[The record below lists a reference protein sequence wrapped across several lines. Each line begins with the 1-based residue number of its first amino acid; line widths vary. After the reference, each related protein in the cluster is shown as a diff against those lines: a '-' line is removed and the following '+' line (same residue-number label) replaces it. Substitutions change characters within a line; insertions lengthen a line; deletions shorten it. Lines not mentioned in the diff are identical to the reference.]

1 MTGLSNYK
9 RVQKVIR
16 DKANNNKILTFIS
29 LLFALSLL
37 FSSYMYPNLSNAI
50 KVNIIDY
57 SSNIIN
63 GIYSPI
69 STINKSVINL
79 NNIINAYSI
88 NNELL
93 KEVENLKNISNKYE
107 ILYAENIKL
116 KKILNLSSDI
126 KYDFTTAKVISNSNS
141 SFIRSAILKSGKK
154 DDISLYSPVIY
165 NNNVLGYISEL
176 GVSSSRVTALTDIS
190 TKIPAFIPNKDVKV
204 ILSGNNSNFLEITN
218 YMEISSLEEGDKV
231 FSSGDGNMYPT
242 GLFIGIIKIKAD
254 GNVIVEPTK
263 KLNSLSYVQII
274 DWAPEKRGIDINVD
288 PIFYD

>member
-16 DKANNNKILTFIS
+16 DKAINNKVLTFIS

-37 FSSYMYPNLSNAI
+37 FSSYIYPNLSNAI
-50 KVNIIDY
+50 KLKIIDY

-69 STINKSVINL
+69 KTINKSATNL

-88 NNELL
+88 NNELI
-93 KEVENLKNISNKYE
+93 KEIENLKNISNENE

-116 KKILNLSSDI
+116 KKLLNLSNNI
-126 KYDFTTAKVISNSNS
+126 KFNFITAKIISNSNS
-141 SFIRSAILKSGKK
+141 SFIRSSILNTGKK
-154 DDISLYSPVIY
+154 DNISLYSPVIY

-176 GVSSSRVTALTDIS
+176 GISSSRVTALTDIS
-190 TKIPAFIPNKDVKV
+190 SKIPAFIPNKDVKV

-218 YMEISSLEEGDKV
+218 YIEISSIKEGDKV
-231 FSSGDGNMYPT
+231 FSSGDGDMYPAD
-242 GLFIGIIKIKAD
+242 LFIGIIKVKAD
-254 GNVIVEPTK
+254 GNIIVEPSK
-263 KLNSLSYVQII
+263 KLNRLSYVQII
-274 DWAPEKRGIDINVD
+274 DWAPEKRGIDIDVD
-288 PIFYD
+288 TLFYD

>member
-16 DKANNNKILTFIS
+16 KKDINNKILTFIS

-37 FSSYMYPNLSNAI
+37 FSSYMYPNLSSAI
-50 KVNIIDY
+50 KSKIIDY

-69 STINKSVINL
+69 STINKSVANL
-79 NNIINAYSI
+79 NKIINAYSI
-88 NNELL
+88 NNELI
-93 KEVENLKNISNKYE
+93 KEVENLKNIYNENE

-116 KKILNLSSDI
+116 KKLLNLSNDI
-126 KYDFTTAKVISNSNS
+126 KYNFTTAKIISNSNS
-141 SFIRSAILKSGKK
+141 SFNRSAILKTGKK
-154 DDISLYSPVIY
+154 NNISLYSPVIY
-165 NNNVLGYISEL
+165 NNNILGFISEL
-176 GVSSSRVTALTDIS
+176 GISSSRVTALTDIS

-204 ILSGNNSNFLEITN
+204 ILSGNNSNYLEITN
-218 YMEISSLEEGDKV
+218 YIEIASIKEGDKV
-231 FSSGDGNMYPT
+231 FSSGDGNMYPA
-242 GLFIGIIKIKAD
+242 GLFIGIIKVKSD
-254 GNVIVEPTK
+254 GNVIVEPGK
-263 KLNSLSYVQII
+263 KLNSLSFVQII